1 MTTASQ
7 PETPLSVP
15 RIAVKPSAGA
25 REILISMN
33 PRAGSRSRHQHVAEI
48 ASGLEQA
55 GFEVE
60 TTTDLQSLR
69 DLATAGQKQ
78 GKLRAVLAIGGDGTA
93 SVVRNHVPLEVPMLN
108 VPMGTENLLGRF
120 LGQVATPKAVRRTVE
135 EGVIAS
141 LDLGKAGDKY
151 FLLMIS
157 AGFDAEVVR
166 SLHENRRGNI
176 RRSAYFLPALRTI
189 SGYTYPH
196 LRLYSEANSDTTS
209 PRLCRWLFGFNLPVY
224 ALGLPIAP
232 DAVATDGL
240 LDICT
245 FEHGGVWRVAH
256 YLWHVMRKIHHTL
269 PDTDLTRTSRF
280 RLEPTTSAE
289 VAYQIDGDF
298 GGTLP
303 VDVEVLPGQLRL
315 LVSPETADRL
325 GFAIQL

>member
-1 MTTASQ
+1 
-7 PETPLSVP
+7 
-15 RIAVKPSAGA
+15 
-25 REILISMN
+25 MN

-48 ASGLEQA
+48 AAGLERA
-55 GFEVE
+55 GFDVE
-60 TTTDLQSLR
+60 TTTDLHELR
-69 DLATAGQKQ
+69 KLAASAQMQ
-78 GKLRAVLAIGGDGTA
+78 GKLRAALAIGGDGTA
-93 SVVRNHVPLEVPMLN
+93 SVVRNHVPLEIPLLN

-120 LGQVATPKAVRRTVE
+120 LAQRAAADAVRQTVE
-135 EGVIAS
+135 QGVVVP
-141 LDLGKAGDKY
+141 LDLCKAGDKY

-157 AGFDAEVVR
+157 AGFDAEVIR

-176 RRSAYFLPALRTI
+176 RRSAYFLPTLRAI
-189 SGYTYPH
+189 GGYTYPP
-196 LRLYSEANSDTTS
+196 LRLYSEANNAEVS
-209 PRLCRWLFGFNLPVY
+209 PWLCRWLFGFNLPLY

-245 FEHGGVWRVAH
+245 FERGAVWSVAR

-269 PDTDLTRTSRF
+269 PDAALTRTSRF
-280 RLEPTTSAE
+280 RLEATTSAS

-315 LVSPETADRL
+315 LVLPETARRL
-325 GFAIQL
+325 GFTVEP